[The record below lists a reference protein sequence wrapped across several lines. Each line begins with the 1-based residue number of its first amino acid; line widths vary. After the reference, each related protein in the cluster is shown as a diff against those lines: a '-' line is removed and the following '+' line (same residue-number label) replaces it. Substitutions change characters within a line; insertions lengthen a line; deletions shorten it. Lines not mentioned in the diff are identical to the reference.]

1 MSDNTEETKLAR
13 DHIRLEPLAQ
23 TVPVENIT
31 ARMDSATVSLLLL
44 TLLRTIC
51 IMSSNFCIFSLKQ
64 KTRPFMAAYADYMT
78 CMGIRTFLPGHS
90 PGHVFPDIPPDI
102 PPVDPLYCRPT

>member
-78 CMGIRTFLPGHS
+78 VWVYGHF
-90 PGHVFPDIPPDI
+90 FPDIPLDMSSGHSPS
-102 PPVDPLYCRPT
+102 